1 MRIYQGR
8 HNHNE
13 GLTQM
18 LTNTEQRLTAIRE
31 WLAQNNIDALLV
43 PHEDEYLGEYVPAH
57 NERLHWLTGFT
68 GSAGAAVI
76 TQDKAAI
83 FVDGRYTVQV
93 TKEVPATLFEYRH
106 LIEEPALDWI
116 LESLPA
122 QSKVAID
129 PRMHNANWLNQAQAK
144 LSAKHELA
152 ILENN
157 PIDELWSD
165 RPSPVVSQMILMPTE
180 SVGQSSESK
189 RKQIAEIVVKAGAD
203 SAIITALDSVAWLL
217 NIRGLDVSRLP
228 VLLSHAI
235 LHSDASVEFFLDPSR
250 IPAEFDSH
258 VGQGV
263 SVHHPESLQQQVE
276 ALSGKKVLV
285 DPVTSNSWFKLVLQ
299 NSGAEVIS
307 QADPCL
313 MPKAAKNAVE
323 ISGMKACHIR
333 DGVAMVKFLTWLDA
347 EVAVGN
353 LHNEAVLSDTLE
365 QFRRE
370 DPTLKDLSFD
380 TISAAGSN
388 AAMCHYNHENQ
399 PKPGQLEMNTLY
411 LVDSGGQYLD
421 GTTDITRTIAIGQPS
436 KEMIKQFT
444 LALKGHIGVAR
455 ARFPKGTRG
464 YQIDT
469 LARQHL
475 WAEGYDYDHGTG
487 HGVGHFLSVHEG
499 PQSISKRQI
508 DVPLVEGMV
517 LSNEPGYYR
526 ADAFGIRIE
535 NLELVV
541 EIPTNGDFPVLTFE
555 SLTRCPIDQRNIN
568 VDMLTRPEL
577 AWLNEYHE
585 KVWNDISPLVEGD
598 VKEWLRSATQPLTH
612 S

>member
-1 MRIYQGR
+1 M
-8 HNHNE
+8 HND
-13 GLTQM
+13 TQSRV
-18 LTNTEQRLTAIRE
+18 NAIRE
-31 WLAQNNIDALLV
+31 WLAQHNIDALLV

-76 TQDKAAI
+76 TKDKAAI

-93 TKEVPATLFEYRH
+93 TKQVPADLFEYRH

-116 LESLPA
+116 KDHLANGAS
-122 QSKVAID
+122 VAID
-129 PRMHNANWLNQAQAK
+129 PRMHNSAWLDMAQAK
-144 LSAKHELA
+144 LAGALELK
-152 ILENN
+152 ILASN
-157 PIDELWSD
+157 PIDELWHD
-165 RPSPVVSQMILMPTE
+165 RPAPVVSDVRLMATE
-180 SVGQSSESK
+180 TVGQSSESK
-189 RKQIAEIVVKAGAD
+189 RQEIAELVKKTGAD
-203 SAIITALDSVAWLL
+203 SAVITALDSICWLL
-217 NIRGLDVSRLP
+217 NVRGLDVSRLP

-235 LHSDASVEFFLDPSR
+235 LHSDSSVEYFLEPAR
-250 IPAEFDSH
+250 LPAEFDAH
-258 VGQGV
+258 VGSGV
-263 SVHHPESLQQQVE
+263 TVHHPEALQARLE
-276 ALSGKKVLV
+276 TLTGKNVLV
-285 DPVTSNSWFKLVLQ
+285 DPATSNAWFKLVLQ
-299 NSGAEVIS
+299 NAGASVVS
-307 QADPCL
+307 KADPCL

-323 ISGMKACHIR
+323 IAGMKACHIR
-333 DGVAMVKFLTWLDA
+333 DGVAMSKFLSWLDA
-347 EVAVGN
+347 EVVAGN
-353 LHNEAVLSDTLE
+353 LHDEATLADKLE
-365 QFRRE
+365 AFRSE
-370 DPTLKDLSFD
+370 DPTLMDLSFD
-380 TISAAGSN
+380 TISAAGGN

-399 PKPGQLEMNTLY
+399 PEPGKLELNTLY

-436 KEMIKQFT
+436 QEMIKQFT

-499 PQSISKRQI
+499 PASISKKQI
-508 DVPLVEGMV
+508 DVPLTEGMV

-541 EIPTNGDFPVLTFE
+541 ETPTNGDFPVLSFE
-555 SLTRCPIDQRNIN
+555 SLTRCPIDKRNIN

-577 AWLNEYHE
+577 AWLNDYHQ
-585 KVWNDISPLVEGD
+585 KVWDEISPLVEGD
-598 VKEWLRSATQPLTH
+598 VKEWLRQATLPVAH

>member
-1 MRIYQGR
+1 M
-8 HNHNE
+8 HNE
-13 GLTQM
+13 TLSRV
-18 LTNTEQRLTAIRE
+18 NAIRE
-31 WLAQNNIDALLV
+31 WLVQHNIDALLV

-76 TQDKAAI
+76 TKEKAAM

-93 TKEVPATLFEYRH
+93 TKQVPGDLFEYRH
-106 LIEEPALDWI
+106 LIEEPALDWV
-116 LESLPA
+116 LDNLPTNA
-122 QSKVAID
+122 SVAID
-129 PRMHNANWLNQAQAK
+129 PRMHSSAWLDMAQAK
-144 LSAKHELA
+144 LTGKLELN
-152 ILENN
+152 ILTNN
-157 PIDELWSD
+157 PIDELWHD
-165 RPSPVVSQMILMPTE
+165 RPAPVVSNVRLMPTE
-180 SVGQSSESK
+180 AVGQSSESK
-189 RKQIAEIVVKAGAD
+189 RQEIAQLVKKAGAD
-203 SAIITALDSVAWLL
+203 SAVITALDSICWLL
-217 NIRGLDVSRLP
+217 NVRGLDVSRLP

-235 LHSDASVEFFLDPSR
+235 LHSDSSVEYFLDPAR
-250 IPAEFDSH
+250 LPADFDAH
-258 VGQGV
+258 VGTGV
-263 SVHHPESLQQQVE
+263 TVHHPEALQSRLE
-276 ALSGKKVLV
+276 AMTGKKVLV
-285 DPVTSNSWFKLVLQ
+285 DPAISNAWFKLVLQ
-299 NSGAEVIS
+299 NSGASVIAA
-307 QADPCL
+307 ADPCL
-313 MPKAAKNAVE
+313 MPKAAKNSVE
-323 ISGMKACHIR
+323 IAGMKACHIR
-333 DGVAMVKFLTWLDA
+333 DGVAMSKFLCWLDA
-347 EVAVGN
+347 EVAAGN
-353 LHNEAVLSDTLE
+353 LHDEATLADKLE
-365 QFRRE
+365 AFRSE
-370 DPTLKDLSFD
+370 DPTLMDLSFD
-380 TISAAGSN
+380 TISAAGGN

-399 PKPGQLEMNTLY
+399 PEPGKLELNTLY

-436 KEMIKQFT
+436 SEMKKQFT

-499 PQSISKRQI
+499 PASISKKQI
-508 DVPLVEGMV
+508 DVPLTEGMV

-541 EIPTNGDFPVLTFE
+541 ETPTNGDFPVLSFE
-555 SLTRCPIDQRNIN
+555 SLTRCPIDKRNIN

-577 AWLNEYHE
+577 AWLNDYHQ
-585 KVWNDISPLVEGD
+585 KVWDEISPLVEGD
-598 VKEWLRSATQPLTH
+598 VKEWLRQATLPVAH

>member
-1 MRIYQGR
+1 M
-8 HNHNE
+8 HND
-13 GLTQM
+13 TQSRV
-18 LTNTEQRLTAIRE
+18 NAIRE
-31 WLAQNNIDALLV
+31 WLAQHNIDALLV

-57 NERLHWLTGFT
+57 NERLRWLTGFT

-76 TQDKAAI
+76 TKDKAAI

-93 TKEVPATLFEYRH
+93 TKQVPADLFEYRH

-116 LESLPA
+116 KDHLANGAS
-122 QSKVAID
+122 VAID
-129 PRMHNANWLNQAQAK
+129 PRMHNSAWLDMAQAK
-144 LSAKHELA
+144 LAGTLELK
-152 ILENN
+152 ILDSN
-157 PIDELWSD
+157 PIDELWHD
-165 RPSPVVSQMILMPTE
+165 RPAPVVSDVRLMATE
-180 SVGQSSESK
+180 TVGQSSESK
-189 RKQIAEIVVKAGAD
+189 RQEIAELVKKAGAD
-203 SAIITALDSVAWLL
+203 SAVITALDSICWLL
-217 NIRGLDVSRLP
+217 NVRGLDVSRLP

-235 LHSDASVEFFLDPSR
+235 LHSDSSVEYFLDPAR
-250 IPAEFDSH
+250 LPAEFDAH
-258 VGQGV
+258 VGAGV
-263 SVHHPESLQQQVE
+263 TVHHPEALQARLE
-276 ALSGKKVLV
+276 NLTGKNVLV
-285 DPVTSNSWFKLVLQ
+285 DPATSNAWFKLVLQ
-299 NSGAEVIS
+299 NAGASVVS
-307 QADPCL
+307 KADPCL

-323 ISGMKACHIR
+323 IAGMKACHIR
-333 DGVAMVKFLTWLDA
+333 DGVAMSKFLSWLDA
-347 EVAVGN
+347 EVVAGN
-353 LHNEAVLSDTLE
+353 LHDEATLADKLE
-365 QFRRE
+365 AFRSE
-370 DPTLKDLSFD
+370 DPTLMDLSFD
-380 TISAAGSN
+380 TISAAGGN

-399 PKPGQLEMNTLY
+399 PEPGKLELNTLY

-436 KEMIKQFT
+436 QEMIKQFT

-499 PQSISKRQI
+499 PASISKKQI
-508 DVPLVEGMV
+508 DVPLTEGMV

-541 EIPTNGDFPVLTFE
+541 ETPTNGDFPVLSFE
-555 SLTRCPIDQRNIN
+555 SLTRCPIDKRNIN

-577 AWLNEYHE
+577 AWLNDYHQ
-585 KVWNDISPLVEGD
+585 KVWDEISPLVEGD
-598 VKEWLRSATQPLTH
+598 VKEWLRQATLPVAH

>member
-1 MRIYQGR
+1 M
-8 HNHNE
+8 HND
-13 GLTQM
+13 TQSRV
-18 LTNTEQRLTAIRE
+18 NAIRE
-31 WLAQNNIDALLV
+31 WLAQHNIDALLV

-76 TQDKAAI
+76 TKDKAAI

-93 TKEVPATLFEYRH
+93 TKQVPADLFEYRH

-116 LESLPA
+116 KDHLANGAS
-122 QSKVAID
+122 VAID
-129 PRMHNANWLNQAQAK
+129 PRMHNSAWLDMAQAK
-144 LSAKHELA
+144 LAGALELK
-152 ILENN
+152 ILASN
-157 PIDELWSD
+157 PIDELWHD
-165 RPSPVVSQMILMPTE
+165 RPAPVVSDVRLMATE
-180 SVGQSSESK
+180 AVGQSSESK
-189 RKQIAEIVVKAGAD
+189 RQEIAELVKKTGAD
-203 SAIITALDSVAWLL
+203 SAVITALDSICWLL
-217 NIRGLDVSRLP
+217 NVRGLDVSRLP

-235 LHSDASVEFFLDPSR
+235 LHSDSSVEYFLEPAR
-250 IPAEFDSH
+250 LPAEFDAH
-258 VGQGV
+258 VGSGV
-263 SVHHPESLQQQVE
+263 TVHHPEALQARLE
-276 ALSGKKVLV
+276 TLTGKNVLV
-285 DPVTSNSWFKLVLQ
+285 DPATSNAWFKLVLQ
-299 NSGAEVIS
+299 NAGASVVS
-307 QADPCL
+307 KADPCL

-323 ISGMKACHIR
+323 IAGMKACHIR
-333 DGVAMVKFLTWLDA
+333 DGVAMSKFLSWLDA
-347 EVAVGN
+347 EVVAGN
-353 LHNEAVLSDTLE
+353 LHDEATLADKLE
-365 QFRRE
+365 AFRSE
-370 DPTLKDLSFD
+370 DPTLMDLSFD
-380 TISAAGSN
+380 TISAAGGN

-399 PKPGQLEMNTLY
+399 PEPGKLELNTLY

-436 KEMIKQFT
+436 QEMIKQFT

-499 PQSISKRQI
+499 PASISKKQI
-508 DVPLVEGMV
+508 DVPLTEGMV

-541 EIPTNGDFPVLTFE
+541 ETPTNGDFPVLSFE
-555 SLTRCPIDQRNIN
+555 SLTRCPIDKRNIN

-577 AWLNEYHE
+577 AWLNDYHQ
-585 KVWNDISPLVEGD
+585 KVWDEISPLVEGD
-598 VKEWLRSATQPLTH
+598 VKEWLRQATLPVAH

>member
-1 MRIYQGR
+1 M
-8 HNHNE
+8 HND
-13 GLTQM
+13 TQSRV
-18 LTNTEQRLTAIRE
+18 NAIRE
-31 WLAQNNIDALLV
+31 WLAQHNIDALLV

-76 TQDKAAI
+76 TKDKAAI

-93 TKEVPATLFEYRH
+93 TKQVPADLFEYRH

-116 LESLPA
+116 KDHLANGAS
-122 QSKVAID
+122 VAID
-129 PRMHNANWLNQAQAK
+129 PRMHNSAWLDMAQAK
-144 LSAKHELA
+144 LAGTLELK
-152 ILENN
+152 ILDSN
-157 PIDELWSD
+157 PIDELWHD
-165 RPSPVVSQMILMPTE
+165 RPAPVVSDVRLMATE
-180 SVGQSSESK
+180 TVGQSSESK
-189 RKQIAEIVVKAGAD
+189 RQEISELVKKAGAD
-203 SAIITALDSVAWLL
+203 SAVITALDSICWLL
-217 NIRGLDVSRLP
+217 NVRGLDVSRLP

-235 LHSDASVEFFLDPSR
+235 LHSDSSVEYFLDPAR
-250 IPAEFDSH
+250 LPAEFDAH
-258 VGQGV
+258 VGAGV
-263 SVHHPESLQQQVE
+263 TVHHPEALQARLE
-276 ALSGKKVLV
+276 NLTGKNVLV
-285 DPVTSNSWFKLVLQ
+285 DPATSNAWFKLVLQ
-299 NSGAEVIS
+299 NAGASVVS
-307 QADPCL
+307 KADPCL

-323 ISGMKACHIR
+323 IAGMKACHIR
-333 DGVAMVKFLTWLDA
+333 DGVAMSKFLSWLDT
-347 EVAVGN
+347 EVAAGN
-353 LHNEAVLSDTLE
+353 LHDEATLADKLE
-365 QFRRE
+365 AFRSE
-370 DPTLKDLSFD
+370 DPTLMDLSFD
-380 TISAAGSN
+380 TISAAGGN

-399 PKPGQLEMNTLY
+399 PEPGKLELNTLY

-436 KEMIKQFT
+436 QEMIKQFT
-444 LALKGHIGVAR
+444 LALKGHISVAR

-499 PQSISKRQI
+499 PASISKKQI
-508 DVPLVEGMV
+508 DVPLTEGMV

-541 EIPTNGDFPVLTFE
+541 ETPTNGDFPVLSFE
-555 SLTRCPIDQRNIN
+555 SLTRCPIDKRNIN
-568 VDMLTRPEL
+568 VDMLTHPEL
-577 AWLNEYHE
+577 AWLNDYHQ
-585 KVWNDISPLVEGD
+585 KVWDEISPLVEGD
-598 VKEWLRSATQPLTH
+598 VKEWLRQATLPVAH

>member
-1 MRIYQGR
+1 
-8 HNHNE
+8 
-13 GLTQM
+13 M
-18 LTNTEQRLTAIRE
+18 LTTTEQRLAAIRE
-31 WLAQNNIDALLV
+31 WLAQNNLDALLV

-68 GSAGAAVI
+68 GSAGVAVI
-76 TQDKAAI
+76 TQHNAAI

-93 TKEVPATLFEYRH
+93 TKQVPSTLFEYRH

-116 LESLPA
+116 LEHLETGCS
-122 QSKVAID
+122 VAID
-129 PRMHNANWLNQAQAK
+129 PRMHNSAWLDSAQAK
-144 LSAKHELA
+144 LAGKLELN
-152 ILENN
+152 ILQSN
-157 PIDELWSD
+157 PIDQLWHD
-165 RPSPVVSQMILMPTE
+165 RPAPVISDVRLMTTE
-180 SVGQSSESK
+180 AVGQSSESK
-189 RKQIAEIVVKAGAD
+189 RQEIAHLVAKAGGHA
-203 SAIITALDSVAWLL
+203 AVITALDSICWLL
-217 NIRGLDVSRLP
+217 NVRGLDVSRLP

-235 LHSDASVEFFLDPSR
+235 LHDDASVEFFLDPARLPSNFS
-250 IPAEFDSH
+250 EH
-258 VGQGV
+258 VGNGV
-263 SVHHPESLQQQVE
+263 TVHHPDSLKAQIE
-276 ALSGKKVLV
+276 ALAGKKVLL
-285 DPVTSNSWFKLVLQ
+285 DPATSNAWFKLVLQ
-299 NSGAEVIS
+299 NSGASVINA
-307 QADPCL
+307 ADPCL
-313 MPKAAKNAVE
+313 MPKASKNEVE
-323 ISGMKACHIR
+323 ISGMKACHVR
-333 DGVAMVKFLTWLDA
+333 DGVAMCKFLSWLDS
-347 EVAVGN
+347 EVAAGN
-353 LHNEAVLSDTLE
+353 LHNEAVLSDKLE
-365 QFRRE
+365 QFRKQ
-370 DPTLKDLSFD
+370 DPTLMDLSFD

-399 PKPGQLEMNTLY
+399 PEPGVLQLDSLY

-421 GTTDITRTIAIGQPS
+421 GTTDITRTIAIGKPS
-436 KEMIKQFT
+436 DEMIKQFT

-499 PQSISKRQI
+499 PASISKKQI
-508 DVPLVEGMV
+508 DVPLTQGMV

-541 EIPTNGDFPVLTFE
+541 ETPTKGDFPVLSFE
-555 SLTRCPIDQRNIN
+555 SLTRCPIDIRNIN

-577 AWLNEYHE
+577 AWLNDYHQ
-585 KVWNDISPLVEGD
+585 KVWNDINPLVEGD
-598 VKEWLRSATQPLTH
+598 VKEWLKNATQPLTH

>member
-1 MRIYQGR
+1 M
-8 HNHNE
+8 HNDTLSHVN
-13 GLTQM
+13 
-18 LTNTEQRLTAIRE
+18 AIRE
-31 WLAQNNIDALLV
+31 WLAQHNIDALLI

-76 TQDKAAI
+76 TQHKAAI

-93 TKEVPATLFEYRH
+93 TKQVPSELFEYRH

-116 LESLPA
+116 QDNLTANAS
-122 QSKVAID
+122 VAID
-129 PRMHNANWLNQAQAK
+129 PRMHSSAWLDMAQAK
-144 LSAKHELA
+144 LAGKLELN
-152 ILENN
+152 ILSSN
-157 PIDELWSD
+157 PIDELWHD
-165 RPSPVVSQMILMPTE
+165 RPAPVVSDVRLMPTE
-180 SVGQSSESK
+180 AVGQSSESK
-189 RKQIAEIVVKAGAD
+189 RKEIAQLVAKAGAD
-203 SAIITALDSVAWLL
+203 SAVITALDSICWLL
-217 NIRGLDVSRLP
+217 NVRGLDVSRLP

-235 LHSDASVEFFLDPSR
+235 LHADSSVEYFLDPAR
-250 IPAEFDSH
+250 LPAEFAAH
-258 VGQGV
+258 VGTGV
-263 SVHHPESLQQQVE
+263 TVHHPEALQSRLE
-276 ALSGKKVLV
+276 AMSGKKVLL
-285 DPVTSNSWFKLVLQ
+285 DPAISNAWFKLVLQ
-299 NSGAEVIS
+299 NAGASVIAA
-307 QADPCL
+307 ADPCL
-313 MPKAAKNAVE
+313 MPKAAKNEVE
-323 ISGMKACHIR
+323 IAGMKACHIR
-333 DGVAMVKFLTWLDA
+333 DGVAMSKFLCWLDA
-347 EVAVGN
+347 EVAAGN
-353 LHNEAVLSDTLE
+353 LHDEATLADRLE
-365 QFRRE
+365 AFRNE
-370 DPTLKDLSFD
+370 DPTLMDLSFD
-380 TISAAGSN
+380 TISAAGGN

-399 PKPGQLEMNTLY
+399 PEPGKLELNTLY

-436 KEMIKQFT
+436 AEMIKQFT

-499 PQSISKRQI
+499 PASISKKQI
-508 DVPLVEGMV
+508 DVPLTEGMV

-541 EIPTNGDFPVLTFE
+541 ETPTNGDFPVLSFE
-555 SLTRCPIDQRNIN
+555 SLTRCPIDKRNIN

-577 AWLNEYHE
+577 AWLNDYHQ
-585 KVWNDISPLVEGD
+585 KVWEQISPLVDGE
-598 VKEWLRSATQPLTH
+598 VKEWLREATLPLAH

>member
-1 MRIYQGR
+1 M
-8 HNHNE
+8 HND
-13 GLTQM
+13 TQSRV
-18 LTNTEQRLTAIRE
+18 NAIRE
-31 WLAQNNIDALLV
+31 WLAQHNIDALLV

-68 GSAGAAVI
+68 GSAGAAVV
-76 TQDKAAI
+76 TKDKAAI

-93 TKEVPATLFEYRH
+93 TKQVPADLFEYRH

-116 LESLPA
+116 KDHLANGAS
-122 QSKVAID
+122 VAID
-129 PRMHNANWLNQAQAK
+129 PRMHNSAWLDMAQAK
-144 LSAKHELA
+144 LAGVLELK
-152 ILENN
+152 ILDSN
-157 PIDELWSD
+157 PIDELWHD
-165 RPSPVVSQMILMPTE
+165 RPAPVVSDVRLMATE
-180 SVGQSSESK
+180 AVGQSSESK
-189 RKQIAEIVVKAGAD
+189 RQEIAELVKKAGAD
-203 SAIITALDSVAWLL
+203 GAVITALDSICWLL
-217 NIRGLDVSRLP
+217 NVRGLDVSRLP

-235 LHSDASVEFFLDPSR
+235 LHSDSSIEYFLDPAR
-250 IPAEFDSH
+250 LPAEFDAH
-258 VGQGV
+258 VGAGV
-263 SVHHPESLQQQVE
+263 TVHHPEALQARLE
-276 ALSGKKVLV
+276 TLTGKNVLV
-285 DPVTSNSWFKLVLQ
+285 DPATSNAWFKLVLQ
-299 NSGAEVIS
+299 NAGASVVS
-307 QADPCL
+307 KADPCL

-323 ISGMKACHIR
+323 IAGMKACHIR
-333 DGVAMVKFLTWLDA
+333 DGVAMSKFLSWLDA
-347 EVAVGN
+347 EVVAGN
-353 LHNEAVLSDTLE
+353 LHDEATLADKLE
-365 QFRRE
+365 AFRSE
-370 DPTLKDLSFD
+370 DPTLMDLSFD
-380 TISAAGSN
+380 TISAAGGN

-399 PKPGQLEMNTLY
+399 PEPGKLELNTLY

-436 KEMIKQFT
+436 QEMIKQFT

-499 PQSISKRQI
+499 PASISKKQI
-508 DVPLVEGMV
+508 DVPLTEGMV

-541 EIPTNGDFPVLTFE
+541 ETPTNGDFPVLSFE
-555 SLTRCPIDQRNIN
+555 SLTRCPIDKRNIN

-577 AWLNEYHE
+577 AWLNDYHQ
-585 KVWNDISPLVEGD
+585 KVWDEISPLVEGD
-598 VKEWLRSATQPLTH
+598 VKEWLRQATLPVAH

>member
-1 MRIYQGR
+1 M
-8 HNHNE
+8 HNE
-13 GLTQM
+13 TLSRV
-18 LTNTEQRLTAIRE
+18 NAIRE
-31 WLAQNNIDALLV
+31 WLVQHNIDALLV

-76 TQDKAAI
+76 TKDKAAI

-93 TKEVPATLFEYRH
+93 TKQVPGDLFEYRH
-106 LIEEPALDWI
+106 LIEEPALDWV
-116 LESLPA
+116 LDNLPTNA
-122 QSKVAID
+122 SVAID
-129 PRMHNANWLNQAQAK
+129 PRMHSSAWLDMAQAK
-144 LSAKHELA
+144 LAGKLELN
-152 ILENN
+152 ILTNN
-157 PIDELWSD
+157 PIDELWHD
-165 RPSPVVSQMILMPTE
+165 RPAPVVSDVRLMPTE
-180 SVGQSSESK
+180 AVGQSSESK
-189 RKQIAEIVVKAGAD
+189 RQEIAQLVKKAGAD
-203 SAIITALDSVAWLL
+203 SAVITALDSICWLL
-217 NIRGLDVSRLP
+217 NVRGLDVSRLP

-235 LHSDASVEFFLDPSR
+235 LHSDSSVEYFLE
-250 IPAEFDSH
+250 PARLPADFDAH
-258 VGQGV
+258 VGTGV
-263 SVHHPESLQQQVE
+263 TVHHPEALQSRLE
-276 ALSGKKVLV
+276 AMTGKKVLV
-285 DPVTSNSWFKLVLQ
+285 DPAISNAWFKLVLQ
-299 NSGAEVIS
+299 NSGASVIAA
-307 QADPCL
+307 ADPCL

-323 ISGMKACHIR
+323 IAGMKACHIR
-333 DGVAMVKFLTWLDA
+333 DGVAMSKFLCWLDA
-347 EVAVGN
+347 EVAAGN
-353 LHNEAVLSDTLE
+353 LHDEATLADKLE
-365 QFRRE
+365 AFRSE
-370 DPTLKDLSFD
+370 DPTLMDLSFD
-380 TISAAGSN
+380 TISAAGGN

-399 PKPGQLEMNTLY
+399 PEPGKLELNTLY

-436 KEMIKQFT
+436 SEMKKQFT

-499 PQSISKRQI
+499 PASISKKQI
-508 DVPLVEGMV
+508 DVPLTEGMV

-541 EIPTNGDFPVLTFE
+541 ETPTNGDFPVLSFE
-555 SLTRCPIDQRNIN
+555 SLTRCPIDKRNIN

-577 AWLNEYHE
+577 AWLNDYHQ
-585 KVWNDISPLVEGD
+585 KVWDEISPLVEGD
-598 VKEWLRSATQPLTH
+598 VKEWLRQATLPVAH

>member
-1 MRIYQGR
+1 M
-8 HNHNE
+8 HNDTLSRVN
-13 GLTQM
+13 
-18 LTNTEQRLTAIRE
+18 AIRE
-31 WLAQNNIDALLV
+31 WLAQHNIDALLI

-76 TQDKAAI
+76 TQHKAAI

-93 TKEVPATLFEYRH
+93 TKQVPNELFEYRH

-116 LESLPA
+116 QDNLTANAS
-122 QSKVAID
+122 VAID
-129 PRMHNANWLNQAQAK
+129 PRMHSSAWLDMAQAK
-144 LSAKHELA
+144 LAGKLELN
-152 ILENN
+152 ILSSN
-157 PIDELWSD
+157 PIDELWHD
-165 RPSPVVSQMILMPTE
+165 RPAPVVSDVRLMPTE
-180 SVGQSSESK
+180 AVGQSSESK
-189 RKQIAEIVVKAGAD
+189 RKEIAQLVAKAGAD
-203 SAIITALDSVAWLL
+203 SAVITALDSICWLL
-217 NIRGLDVSRLP
+217 NVRGLDVSRLP

-235 LHSDASVEFFLDPSR
+235 LHADSSVEYFLDPAR
-250 IPAEFDSH
+250 LPAEFAAH
-258 VGQGV
+258 VGTGV
-263 SVHHPESLQQQVE
+263 TVHHPEALQSRLE
-276 ALSGKKVLV
+276 AMSGKKVLL
-285 DPVTSNSWFKLVLQ
+285 DPAISNAWFKLVLQ
-299 NSGAEVIS
+299 NAGASVIAA
-307 QADPCL
+307 ADPCL
-313 MPKAAKNAVE
+313 MPKAAKNEVE
-323 ISGMKACHIR
+323 IVGMKACHIR
-333 DGVAMVKFLTWLDA
+333 DGVAMSKFLCWLDA
-347 EVAVGN
+347 EVAAGN
-353 LHNEAVLSDTLE
+353 LHDEATLADRLE
-365 QFRRE
+365 AFRKE
-370 DPTLKDLSFD
+370 DPTLMDLSFD
-380 TISAAGSN
+380 TISAAGGN

-399 PKPGQLEMNTLY
+399 PEPGKLELNTLY

-436 KEMIKQFT
+436 AEMIKQFT

-499 PQSISKRQI
+499 PASISKKQI
-508 DVPLVEGMV
+508 DVPLTEGMV

-541 EIPTNGDFPVLTFE
+541 ETPTNGDFPVLSFE
-555 SLTRCPIDQRNIN
+555 SLTRCPIDKRNIN

-577 AWLNEYHE
+577 AWLNDYHQ
-585 KVWNDISPLVEGD
+585 KVWEQISPLVEGE
-598 VKEWLRSATQPLTH
+598 VKEWLREATLPLAH

>member
-1 MRIYQGR
+1 M
-8 HNHNE
+8 HNDTLSRVN
-13 GLTQM
+13 
-18 LTNTEQRLTAIRE
+18 AIRE
-31 WLAQNNIDALLV
+31 WLAQHNIDALLI

-76 TQDKAAI
+76 TKDKAAI

-93 TKEVPATLFEYRH
+93 TKQVPNELFEYRH

-116 LESLPA
+116 QDNLTANAS
-122 QSKVAID
+122 VAID
-129 PRMHNANWLNQAQAK
+129 PRMHSSAWLDMAQAK
-144 LSAKHELA
+144 LAGKLELN
-152 ILENN
+152 ILSSN
-157 PIDELWSD
+157 PIDELWHD
-165 RPSPVVSQMILMPTE
+165 RPAPVVSDVRLMPTKA
-180 SVGQSSESK
+180 VGQSSESK
-189 RKQIAEIVVKAGAD
+189 RKEIAQLVAKAGAD
-203 SAIITALDSVAWLL
+203 SAVITALDSICWLL
-217 NIRGLDVSRLP
+217 NVRGLDVSRLP

-235 LHSDASVEFFLDPSR
+235 LHADSSVEYFLDPAR
-250 IPAEFDSH
+250 LPAEFAAH
-258 VGQGV
+258 VGTGV
-263 SVHHPESLQQQVE
+263 TVHHPEALQSRLE
-276 ALSGKKVLV
+276 AMSGKKVLL
-285 DPVTSNSWFKLVLQ
+285 DPAISNAWFKLVLQ
-299 NSGAEVIS
+299 NAGASVIAA
-307 QADPCL
+307 ADPCL
-313 MPKAAKNAVE
+313 MPKAAKNEVE
-323 ISGMKACHIR
+323 IAGMKTCHIR
-333 DGVAMVKFLTWLDA
+333 DGVAMSKFLCWLDA
-347 EVAVGN
+347 EVAAGN
-353 LHNEAVLSDTLE
+353 LHDEATLADRLE
-365 QFRRE
+365 AFRRE
-370 DPTLKDLSFD
+370 DPTLMDLSFD
-380 TISAAGSN
+380 TISAAGGN

-399 PKPGQLEMNTLY
+399 PEPGKLELNTLY

-436 KEMIKQFT
+436 AEMIKQFT

-499 PQSISKRQI
+499 PASISKKQI
-508 DVPLVEGMV
+508 DVPLTEGMV

-541 EIPTNGDFPVLTFE
+541 ETPTNGDFPVLSFE
-555 SLTRCPIDQRNIN
+555 SLTRCPIDKRNIN

-577 AWLNEYHE
+577 AWLNDYHQ
-585 KVWNDISPLVEGD
+585 KVWEQISPLVEGE
-598 VKEWLRSATQPLTH
+598 VKEWLREATLPF
-612 S
+612 

>member
-1 MRIYQGR
+1 M
-8 HNHNE
+8 HNDTLSRVN
-13 GLTQM
+13 
-18 LTNTEQRLTAIRE
+18 AIRE
-31 WLAQNNIDALLV
+31 WLAQHNIDALLI

-76 TQDKAAI
+76 TQHKAAI

-93 TKEVPATLFEYRH
+93 TKQVPNELFEYRH

-116 LESLPA
+116 QDNLTANAS
-122 QSKVAID
+122 VAID
-129 PRMHNANWLNQAQAK
+129 PRMHSSAWLDMAQAK
-144 LSAKHELA
+144 LAGKLELN
-152 ILENN
+152 ILSSN
-157 PIDELWSD
+157 PIDALWHD
-165 RPSPVVSQMILMPTE
+165 RPAPVVSDVRLMPTE
-180 SVGQSSESK
+180 AVGQSSESK
-189 RKQIAEIVVKAGAD
+189 RKEIAQLVTKAGAD
-203 SAIITALDSVAWLL
+203 SAIITALDSICWLL
-217 NIRGLDVSRLP
+217 NVRGLDVSRLP

-235 LHSDASVEFFLDPSR
+235 LHADSSVEYFLDPAR
-250 IPAEFDSH
+250 LPAEFAAH
-258 VGQGV
+258 VGTGV
-263 SVHHPESLQQQVE
+263 TVHHPEALQSRLE
-276 ALSGKKVLV
+276 AMSGKKVLL
-285 DPVTSNSWFKLVLQ
+285 DPAISNAWFKLVLQ
-299 NSGAEVIS
+299 NAGASVIAA
-307 QADPCL
+307 ADPCL
-313 MPKAAKNAVE
+313 MPKAAKNEVE
-323 ISGMKACHIR
+323 IAGMKACHIR
-333 DGVAMVKFLTWLDA
+333 DGVAMSKFLCWLDA
-347 EVAVGN
+347 EVAAGN
-353 LHNEAVLSDTLE
+353 LHDEATLADRLE
-365 QFRRE
+365 AFRKE
-370 DPTLKDLSFD
+370 DPTLMDLSFD
-380 TISAAGSN
+380 TISAAGGN

-399 PKPGQLEMNTLY
+399 PEPGKLELNTLY

-436 KEMIKQFT
+436 AEMIKQFT

-499 PQSISKRQI
+499 PASISKKQI
-508 DVPLVEGMV
+508 DVPLTEGMV

-541 EIPTNGDFPVLTFE
+541 ETPTNGDFPVLSFE
-555 SLTRCPIDQRNIN
+555 SLTRCPIDKRNIN

-577 AWLNEYHE
+577 AWLNDYHQ
-585 KVWNDISPLVEGD
+585 KVWEQISPLVDGE
-598 VKEWLRSATQPLTH
+598 VKEWLREATLPLAH

>member
-1 MRIYQGR
+1 M
-8 HNHNE
+8 HNDTLSRVN
-13 GLTQM
+13 
-18 LTNTEQRLTAIRE
+18 AIRE
-31 WLAQNNIDALLV
+31 WLAQHNIDALLI

-93 TKEVPATLFEYRH
+93 TKQVPNELFEYRH

-116 LESLPA
+116 QDNLTANAS
-122 QSKVAID
+122 VAID
-129 PRMHNANWLNQAQAK
+129 PRMHSSAWLDMAQAK
-144 LSAKHELA
+144 LAGKLELN
-152 ILENN
+152 ILSSN
-157 PIDELWSD
+157 PIDAFWHD
-165 RPSPVVSQMILMPTE
+165 RPAPVVSDVRLMPTE
-180 SVGQSSESK
+180 AVGQSSESK
-189 RKQIAEIVVKAGAD
+189 RKEIAQLVAKAGAD
-203 SAIITALDSVAWLL
+203 SAVITALDSICWLL
-217 NIRGLDVSRLP
+217 NVRGLDVSRLP

-235 LHSDASVEFFLDPSR
+235 LHADSSVEYFLDPAR
-250 IPAEFDSH
+250 LPAEFAAH
-258 VGQGV
+258 VGTGV
-263 SVHHPESLQQQVE
+263 TVHHPEALQSRLE
-276 ALSGKKVLV
+276 AMSGKKVLL
-285 DPVTSNSWFKLVLQ
+285 DPAISNAWFKLVLQ
-299 NSGAEVIS
+299 NAGASVIAA
-307 QADPCL
+307 ADPCL
-313 MPKAAKNAVE
+313 MPKAAKNEVE
-323 ISGMKACHIR
+323 IAGMKACHIR
-333 DGVAMVKFLTWLDA
+333 DGVAMSKFLCWLDT
-347 EVAVGN
+347 EVAAGN
-353 LHNEAVLSDTLE
+353 LHDEATLADRLE
-365 QFRRE
+365 AFRKE
-370 DPTLKDLSFD
+370 DPTLMDLSFD
-380 TISAAGSN
+380 TISAAGGN

-399 PKPGQLEMNTLY
+399 PEPGKLALNTLY

-436 KEMIKQFT
+436 AEMIKQFT

-499 PQSISKRQI
+499 PASISKKQI
-508 DVPLVEGMV
+508 DVPLTEGMV

-541 EIPTNGDFPVLTFE
+541 ETPTNGDFPVLSFE
-555 SLTRCPIDQRNIN
+555 SLTRCPIDKRNIN

-577 AWLNEYHE
+577 AWLNDYHQ
-585 KVWNDISPLVEGD
+585 KVWEQISPLVEGE
-598 VKEWLRSATQPLTH
+598 VKEWLREATLPLAY

>member
-1 MRIYQGR
+1 M
-8 HNHNE
+8 HNDTLNRV
-13 GLTQM
+13 
-18 LTNTEQRLTAIRE
+18 NAIRE
-31 WLAQNNIDALLV
+31 WLAQHNIDALLI

-93 TKEVPATLFEYRH
+93 TKQVPNELFEYRH

-116 LESLPA
+116 QDNLTANAS
-122 QSKVAID
+122 VAID
-129 PRMHNANWLNQAQAK
+129 PRMHSSAWLDMAQAK
-144 LSAKHELA
+144 LAGKLELN
-152 ILENN
+152 ILSSN
-157 PIDELWSD
+157 PIDELWHD
-165 RPSPVVSQMILMPTE
+165 RPAPVVSDVRLMPTE
-180 SVGQSSESK
+180 AVGQSSESK
-189 RKQIAEIVVKAGAD
+189 RKEIAQLVAKAGAD
-203 SAIITALDSVAWLL
+203 SAVITALDSICWLL
-217 NIRGLDVSRLP
+217 NVRGLDVSRLP

-235 LHSDASVEFFLDPSR
+235 LHADSSVEYFLDPAR
-250 IPAEFDSH
+250 LPAEFAAH
-258 VGQGV
+258 VGTGV
-263 SVHHPESLQQQVE
+263 TVHHPEALQSRLE
-276 ALSGKKVLV
+276 AMSGKKVLL
-285 DPVTSNSWFKLVLQ
+285 DPAISNAWFKLVLQ
-299 NSGAEVIS
+299 NAGASVIAA
-307 QADPCL
+307 ADPCL
-313 MPKAAKNAVE
+313 MPKAAKNEVE
-323 ISGMKACHIR
+323 IAGMKACHIR
-333 DGVAMVKFLTWLDA
+333 DGVAMSKFLCWLDA
-347 EVAVGN
+347 EVAAGN
-353 LHNEAVLSDTLE
+353 LHDEATLADRLE
-365 QFRRE
+365 AFRKE
-370 DPTLKDLSFD
+370 DPTLMDLSFD
-380 TISAAGSN
+380 TISAAGGN

-399 PKPGQLEMNTLY
+399 PEPGKLELNTLY

-436 KEMIKQFT
+436 AEMVKQFT

-499 PQSISKRQI
+499 PASISKKQI
-508 DVPLVEGMV
+508 DVPLTEGMV

-526 ADAFGIRIE
+526 ADTFGIRIE

-541 EIPTNGDFPVLTFE
+541 ETPTNGDFPVLSFE
-555 SLTRCPIDQRNIN
+555 SLTRCPIDKRNIN

-577 AWLNEYHE
+577 AWLNDYHQ
-585 KVWNDISPLVEGD
+585 KVWEQISPLVEGE
-598 VKEWLRSATQPLTH
+598 VKEWLREATLPLAH

>member
-1 MRIYQGR
+1 M
-8 HNHNE
+8 HNDTLSRVN
-13 GLTQM
+13 
-18 LTNTEQRLTAIRE
+18 AIRE
-31 WLAQNNIDALLV
+31 WLAQHNIDALLI

-93 TKEVPATLFEYRH
+93 TKQVPNELFEYRH

-116 LESLPA
+116 QDNLTANAS
-122 QSKVAID
+122 VAID
-129 PRMHNANWLNQAQAK
+129 PRMHSSAWLDMAQAK
-144 LSAKHELA
+144 LAGKLELN
-152 ILENN
+152 ILSSN
-157 PIDELWSD
+157 PIDALWHD
-165 RPSPVVSQMILMPTE
+165 RPAPVVSDVRLMPTE
-180 SVGQSSESK
+180 AVGQSSESK
-189 RKQIAEIVVKAGAD
+189 RKEISQLVAKAGAD
-203 SAIITALDSVAWLL
+203 SAVITALDSICWLL
-217 NIRGLDVSRLP
+217 NVRGLDVSRLP
-228 VLLSHAI
+228 VLLSHVI
-235 LHSDASVEFFLDPSR
+235 LHADSSVEYFLDPAR
-250 IPAEFDSH
+250 LPAEFAAH
-258 VGQGV
+258 VGTGV
-263 SVHHPESLQQQVE
+263 TVHHPEALQSRLE
-276 ALSGKKVLV
+276 AMSGKKVLL
-285 DPVTSNSWFKLVLQ
+285 DPAISNAWFKLVLQ
-299 NSGAEVIS
+299 NAGASVIAA
-307 QADPCL
+307 ADPCL
-313 MPKAAKNAVE
+313 MPKAAKNEVE
-323 ISGMKACHIR
+323 IAGMKACHIR
-333 DGVAMVKFLTWLDA
+333 DGVAMSKFLCWLDA
-347 EVAVGN
+347 EVAAGN
-353 LHNEAVLSDTLE
+353 LHDEATLADRLE
-365 QFRRE
+365 AFRKE
-370 DPTLKDLSFD
+370 DPTLMDLSFD
-380 TISAAGSN
+380 TISAAGGN

-399 PKPGQLEMNTLY
+399 PEPGKLELNTLY

-436 KEMIKQFT
+436 AEMIKQFT

-499 PQSISKRQI
+499 PASISKKQI
-508 DVPLVEGMV
+508 DVPLTEGMV

-541 EIPTNGDFPVLTFE
+541 ETPTNGDFPVLSFE
-555 SLTRCPIDQRNIN
+555 SLTRCPIDKRNIN

-577 AWLNEYHE
+577 AWLNDYHQ
-585 KVWNDISPLVEGD
+585 KVWEQISPLVDGE
-598 VKEWLRSATQPLTH
+598 VKEWLREATLSLAH

>member
-1 MRIYQGR
+1 M
-8 HNHNE
+8 HND
-13 GLTQM
+13 TQSRV
-18 LTNTEQRLTAIRE
+18 NAIRE
-31 WLAQNNIDALLV
+31 WLAQHNIDALLV

-76 TQDKAAI
+76 TKDKAAI

-93 TKEVPATLFEYRH
+93 TKQVPADLFEYRH

-116 LESLPA
+116 KDHLANGAS
-122 QSKVAID
+122 VAID
-129 PRMHNANWLNQAQAK
+129 PRMHNSAWLDMAQAK
-144 LSAKHELA
+144 LAGALELK
-152 ILENN
+152 ILASN
-157 PIDELWSD
+157 PIDELWHD
-165 RPSPVVSQMILMPTE
+165 RPAPVVSDVRLMATE
-180 SVGQSSESK
+180 AVGQSSESK
-189 RKQIAEIVVKAGAD
+189 RQEIAELVKKTGAD
-203 SAIITALDSVAWLL
+203 SAVITALDSICWLL
-217 NIRGLDVSRLP
+217 NVRGLDVSRLP

-235 LHSDASVEFFLDPSR
+235 LHSDSSVEYFLDPAR
-250 IPAEFDSH
+250 LPAEFDAH
-258 VGQGV
+258 VGSGV
-263 SVHHPESLQQQVE
+263 TVHHPEALQARLE
-276 ALSGKKVLV
+276 TLTGKNVLV
-285 DPVTSNSWFKLVLQ
+285 DPATSNAWFKLVLQ
-299 NSGAEVIS
+299 NAGASVVS
-307 QADPCL
+307 KADPCL

-323 ISGMKACHIR
+323 IAGMKACHIR
-333 DGVAMVKFLTWLDA
+333 DGVAMSKFLSWLDA
-347 EVAVGN
+347 EVVAGN
-353 LHNEAVLSDTLE
+353 LHDEATLADKLE
-365 QFRRE
+365 AFRSE
-370 DPTLKDLSFD
+370 DPTLMDLSFD
-380 TISAAGSN
+380 TISAAGGN

-399 PKPGQLEMNTLY
+399 PEPGKLELNTLY

-436 KEMIKQFT
+436 PEMIKQFT

-499 PQSISKRQI
+499 PASISKKQI
-508 DVPLVEGMV
+508 DVPLTEGMV

-541 EIPTNGDFPVLTFE
+541 ETPTNGDFPVLSFE
-555 SLTRCPIDQRNIN
+555 SLTRCPIDKRNIN

-577 AWLNEYHE
+577 AWLNDYHQ
-585 KVWNDISPLVEGD
+585 KVWDEISPLVEGD
-598 VKEWLRSATQPLTH
+598 VKEWLRQATLPVAH

>member
-1 MRIYQGR
+1 M
-8 HNHNE
+8 HNDTLSRVN
-13 GLTQM
+13 
-18 LTNTEQRLTAIRE
+18 AIRE
-31 WLAQNNIDALLV
+31 WLAQHNIDALLI

-93 TKEVPATLFEYRH
+93 TKQVPNELFEYRH

-116 LESLPA
+116 QDNLTANAS
-122 QSKVAID
+122 VAID
-129 PRMHNANWLNQAQAK
+129 PRMHSSAWLDMAQAK
-144 LSAKHELA
+144 LAGKLELN
-152 ILENN
+152 ILSSN
-157 PIDELWSD
+157 PIDALWHD
-165 RPSPVVSQMILMPTE
+165 RPAPVVSDVRLMPTE
-180 SVGQSSESK
+180 AVGQSSESK
-189 RKQIAEIVVKAGAD
+189 RKEIAQLVTKAGAD
-203 SAIITALDSVAWLL
+203 SAVITALDSICWLL
-217 NIRGLDVSRLP
+217 NVRGLDVSRLP

-235 LHSDASVEFFLDPSR
+235 LHADSSVEYFLDPAR
-250 IPAEFDSH
+250 LPAEFAAH
-258 VGQGV
+258 VGTGV
-263 SVHHPESLQQQVE
+263 TVHHPEALQSRLE
-276 ALSGKKVLV
+276 AMSGKKVLL
-285 DPVTSNSWFKLVLQ
+285 DPAVSNAWFKLVLQ
-299 NSGAEVIS
+299 NAGASVIAA
-307 QADPCL
+307 ADPCL
-313 MPKAAKNAVE
+313 MPKAAKNEVE
-323 ISGMKACHIR
+323 IAGMKACHIR
-333 DGVAMVKFLTWLDA
+333 DGVAMSKFLCWLDA
-347 EVAVGN
+347 EVAAGN
-353 LHNEAVLSDTLE
+353 LHDEATLADRLE
-365 QFRRE
+365 AFRKE
-370 DPTLKDLSFD
+370 DPTLMDLSFD
-380 TISAAGSN
+380 TISAAGGN

-399 PKPGQLEMNTLY
+399 PEPGKLELNTLY

-436 KEMIKQFT
+436 AEMIKQFT

-475 WAEGYDYDHGTG
+475 WAEGYNYDHGTG

-499 PQSISKRQI
+499 PASISKKQI
-508 DVPLVEGMV
+508 DVPLTEGMV

-541 EIPTNGDFPVLTFE
+541 ETPTNGDFPVLSFE
-555 SLTRCPIDQRNIN
+555 SLTRCPIDKRNIN

-577 AWLNEYHE
+577 AWLNDYHQ
-585 KVWNDISPLVEGD
+585 KVWEQISPLVEGE
-598 VKEWLRSATQPLTH
+598 VKEWLREATLPLAH

>member
-1 MRIYQGR
+1 M
-8 HNHNE
+8 HNDTLSRVN
-13 GLTQM
+13 
-18 LTNTEQRLTAIRE
+18 AIRE
-31 WLAQNNIDALLV
+31 WLTQHNIDALLI

-93 TKEVPATLFEYRH
+93 TKQVPSELFEYRH

-116 LESLPA
+116 QDHLTANAS
-122 QSKVAID
+122 VAID
-129 PRMHNANWLNQAQAK
+129 PRMHSSAWLDMAQAK
-144 LSAKHELA
+144 LAGKLELN
-152 ILENN
+152 ILSSN
-157 PIDELWSD
+157 PIDELWHD
-165 RPSPVVSQMILMPTE
+165 RPAPVVSDVRLMPTE
-180 SVGQSSESK
+180 AVGQSSESK
-189 RKQIAEIVVKAGAD
+189 RKEIAQLVAKAGAD
-203 SAIITALDSVAWLL
+203 SAVITALDSICWLL
-217 NIRGLDVSRLP
+217 NVRGLDVSRLP

-235 LHSDASVEFFLDPSR
+235 LHADSSVEYFLDPAR
-250 IPAEFDSH
+250 LPAEFAAH
-258 VGQGV
+258 VGTGV
-263 SVHHPESLQQQVE
+263 TVHHPEALQSRLE
-276 ALSGKKVLV
+276 AMSGKKVLL
-285 DPVTSNSWFKLVLQ
+285 DPAISNAWFKLVLQ
-299 NSGAEVIS
+299 NAGASVIAA
-307 QADPCL
+307 ADPCL
-313 MPKAAKNAVE
+313 MPKAAKNEVE
-323 ISGMKACHIR
+323 IAGMKACHIR
-333 DGVAMVKFLTWLDA
+333 DGVAMSKFLCWLDA
-347 EVAVGN
+347 EVAAGN
-353 LHNEAVLSDTLE
+353 LHDEATLADRLE
-365 QFRRE
+365 AFRKE
-370 DPTLKDLSFD
+370 DPTLMDLSFD
-380 TISAAGSN
+380 TISAAGGN

-399 PKPGQLEMNTLY
+399 PEPGKLELNTLY

-436 KEMIKQFT
+436 AEMIKQFT

-499 PQSISKRQI
+499 PASISKKQI
-508 DVPLVEGMV
+508 DVPLTEGMV

-541 EIPTNGDFPVLTFE
+541 ETPTNGDFPVLSFE
-555 SLTRCPIDQRNIN
+555 SLTRCPIDKRNIN

-577 AWLNEYHE
+577 AWLNDYHQ
-585 KVWNDISPLVEGD
+585 KVWEQISPLVEGE
-598 VKEWLRSATQPLTH
+598 VKEWLREATLPLAY

>member
-1 MRIYQGR
+1 M
-8 HNHNE
+8 HNDTLSRVN
-13 GLTQM
+13 
-18 LTNTEQRLTAIRE
+18 AIRE
-31 WLAQNNIDALLV
+31 WLAQHNIDALLI

-93 TKEVPATLFEYRH
+93 TKQVPNELFEYRH

-116 LESLPA
+116 QDNLTANAS
-122 QSKVAID
+122 VAID
-129 PRMHNANWLNQAQAK
+129 PRMHSSAWLDMAQAK
-144 LSAKHELA
+144 LAGKLELN
-152 ILENN
+152 ILSSN
-157 PIDELWSD
+157 PIDALWHD
-165 RPSPVVSQMILMPTE
+165 RPAPVVSDVRLMPTE
-180 SVGQSSESK
+180 AVGQSSESK
-189 RKQIAEIVVKAGAD
+189 RKEIAQLITKAGAD
-203 SAIITALDSVAWLL
+203 SAVITALDSICWLL
-217 NIRGLDVSRLP
+217 NVRGLDVSRLP

-235 LHSDASVEFFLDPSR
+235 LHADSSVEYFLDPAR
-250 IPAEFDSH
+250 LPAEFAAH
-258 VGQGV
+258 VGTGV
-263 SVHHPESLQQQVE
+263 TVHHPEALQSRLE
-276 ALSGKKVLV
+276 AMSGKKVLL
-285 DPVTSNSWFKLVLQ
+285 DPAISNAWFKLVLQ
-299 NSGAEVIS
+299 NAGASVIAA
-307 QADPCL
+307 ADPCL
-313 MPKAAKNAVE
+313 MPKAAKNEVE
-323 ISGMKACHIR
+323 IAGMKACHIR
-333 DGVAMVKFLTWLDA
+333 DGVAMSKFLCWLDA
-347 EVAVGN
+347 EVAAGN
-353 LHNEAVLSDTLE
+353 LHDEATLADRLE
-365 QFRRE
+365 AFRKE
-370 DPTLKDLSFD
+370 DPTLMDLSFD
-380 TISAAGSN
+380 TISAAGGN

-399 PKPGQLEMNTLY
+399 PEPGKLELNTLY

-436 KEMIKQFT
+436 AEMIKQFT

-499 PQSISKRQI
+499 PASISKKQI
-508 DVPLVEGMV
+508 DVPLTEGMV

-541 EIPTNGDFPVLTFE
+541 ETPTNGDFPVLSFE
-555 SLTRCPIDQRNIN
+555 SLTRCPIDKRNIN

-577 AWLNEYHE
+577 AWLNDYHQ
-585 KVWNDISPLVEGD
+585 KVWEQISPLVEGE
-598 VKEWLRSATQPLTH
+598 VKEWLREATLPLAH

>member
-1 MRIYQGR
+1 M
-8 HNHNE
+8 HNDTLSRVN
-13 GLTQM
+13 
-18 LTNTEQRLTAIRE
+18 AIRE
-31 WLAQNNIDALLV
+31 WLAQHNIDALLI

-76 TQDKAAI
+76 TKDKAAI

-93 TKEVPATLFEYRH
+93 TKQVPNELFEYRH

-116 LESLPA
+116 QDNLTANAS
-122 QSKVAID
+122 VAID
-129 PRMHNANWLNQAQAK
+129 PRMHSSAWLDMAQAK
-144 LSAKHELA
+144 LAGKLELN
-152 ILENN
+152 ILSSN
-157 PIDELWSD
+157 PIDALWHD
-165 RPSPVVSQMILMPTE
+165 RPAPVVSDVRLMPTE
-180 SVGQSSESK
+180 AVGQSSESK
-189 RKQIAEIVVKAGAD
+189 RKEIAQLVTKAGAD
-203 SAIITALDSVAWLL
+203 SAVITALDSICWLL
-217 NIRGLDVSRLP
+217 NVRGLDVSRLP

-235 LHSDASVEFFLDPSR
+235 LHADSSVEYFLDPAR
-250 IPAEFDSH
+250 LPAEFAAH
-258 VGQGV
+258 VGTGV
-263 SVHHPESLQQQVE
+263 TVHHPEALQSRLE
-276 ALSGKKVLV
+276 AMSGKKVLL
-285 DPVTSNSWFKLVLQ
+285 DPAISNAWFKLVLQ
-299 NSGAEVIS
+299 NAGASVIAA
-307 QADPCL
+307 ADPCL
-313 MPKAAKNAVE
+313 MPKAAKNEVE
-323 ISGMKACHIR
+323 IAGMKACHIR
-333 DGVAMVKFLTWLDA
+333 DGVAMSKFLCWLDA
-347 EVAVGN
+347 EVAAGN
-353 LHNEAVLSDTLE
+353 LHDEATLADRLE
-365 QFRRE
+365 AFRKE
-370 DPTLKDLSFD
+370 DPTLMDLSFD
-380 TISAAGSN
+380 TISAAGGN

-399 PKPGQLEMNTLY
+399 PEPGKLELNTLY

-436 KEMIKQFT
+436 AEMIKQFT

-499 PQSISKRQI
+499 PASISKKQI
-508 DVPLVEGMV
+508 DVPLTEGMV

-541 EIPTNGDFPVLTFE
+541 ETPTNGDFPVLSFE
-555 SLTRCPIDQRNIN
+555 SLTRCPIDKRNIN

-577 AWLNEYHE
+577 AWLNDYHQKIWE
-585 KVWNDISPLVEGD
+585 QISPLVDGE
-598 VKEWLRSATQPLTH
+598 VKEWLREATLPLAH

>member
-1 MRIYQGR
+1 M
-8 HNHNE
+8 HNHTLSRVN
-13 GLTQM
+13 
-18 LTNTEQRLTAIRE
+18 AIRE
-31 WLAQNNIDALLV
+31 WLAQHNIDALLI

-93 TKEVPATLFEYRH
+93 TKQVPNELFEYRH

-116 LESLPA
+116 QDNLTANAS
-122 QSKVAID
+122 VAID
-129 PRMHNANWLNQAQAK
+129 PRMHSSAWLDMAQAK
-144 LSAKHELA
+144 LAGKLELN
-152 ILENN
+152 ILSSN
-157 PIDELWSD
+157 PIDALWHD
-165 RPSPVVSQMILMPTE
+165 RPAPVVSDVRLMPTE
-180 SVGQSSESK
+180 AVGQSSESK
-189 RKQIAEIVVKAGAD
+189 RKEIAQLVTKAGAD
-203 SAIITALDSVAWLL
+203 SAVITALDSICWLL
-217 NIRGLDVSRLP
+217 NVRGLDVSRLP
-228 VLLSHAI
+228 VLLSHLI
-235 LHSDASVEFFLDPSR
+235 LHADSSVEYFLDPAR
-250 IPAEFDSH
+250 LPAEFAAH
-258 VGQGV
+258 VGTGV
-263 SVHHPESLQQQVE
+263 TVHHPEALQSRLE
-276 ALSGKKVLV
+276 AMSGKKVLL
-285 DPVTSNSWFKLVLQ
+285 DPAISNAWFKLVLQ
-299 NSGAEVIS
+299 NAGASVIAA
-307 QADPCL
+307 ADPCL
-313 MPKAAKNAVE
+313 MPKAAKNEVE
-323 ISGMKACHIR
+323 IAGMKACHIR
-333 DGVAMVKFLTWLDA
+333 DGVAMSKFLCWLDA
-347 EVAVGN
+347 EVAASN
-353 LHNEAVLSDTLE
+353 LHDEATLADRLE
-365 QFRRE
+365 AFRKE
-370 DPTLKDLSFD
+370 DPTLMDLSFD
-380 TISAAGSN
+380 TISAAGGN

-399 PKPGQLEMNTLY
+399 PEPGKLELNTLY

-436 KEMIKQFT
+436 AEMIKQFT

-499 PQSISKRQI
+499 PASISKKQI
-508 DVPLVEGMV
+508 DVPLTEGMV

-541 EIPTNGDFPVLTFE
+541 ETPTNGDFPVLSFE
-555 SLTRCPIDQRNIN
+555 SLTRCPIDKRNIN

-577 AWLNEYHE
+577 AWLNDYHQ
-585 KVWNDISPLVEGD
+585 KVWEQISPLVDGE
-598 VKEWLRSATQPLTH
+598 VKEWLREATLPLAH

>member
-1 MRIYQGR
+1 M
-8 HNHNE
+8 HNE
-13 GLTQM
+13 TLSRV
-18 LTNTEQRLTAIRE
+18 NAIRE
-31 WLAQNNIDALLV
+31 WLIQHNINALLV

-76 TQDKAAI
+76 TKDKAAI

-93 TKEVPATLFEYRH
+93 TKQVPGDLFEYRH
-106 LIEEPALDWI
+106 LIEEPALDWV
-116 LESLPA
+116 LDNLPTNA
-122 QSKVAID
+122 SVAID
-129 PRMHNANWLNQAQAK
+129 PRMHSSAWLDMAQAK
-144 LSAKHELA
+144 LAGKLELN
-152 ILENN
+152 ILTNN
-157 PIDELWSD
+157 PIDELWHD
-165 RPSPVVSQMILMPTE
+165 RPAPVVSDVRLMPTE
-180 SVGQSSESK
+180 AVGQSSENK
-189 RKQIAEIVVKAGAD
+189 RQEIAQLVKKAGAD
-203 SAIITALDSVAWLL
+203 SAVITALDSICWLL
-217 NIRGLDVSRLP
+217 NVRGLDVSRLP

-235 LHSDASVEFFLDPSR
+235 LHSDSSVEYFLDPAR
-250 IPAEFDSH
+250 LPADFDAH
-258 VGQGV
+258 VGTGV
-263 SVHHPESLQQQVE
+263 TVHHPEALQSRLE
-276 ALSGKKVLV
+276 AMTGKKVLV
-285 DPVTSNSWFKLVLQ
+285 DPAISNAWFKLVLQ
-299 NSGAEVIS
+299 NSGASVIAA
-307 QADPCL
+307 ADPCL
-313 MPKAAKNAVE
+313 MPKAAKNSVE
-323 ISGMKACHIR
+323 IAGMKACHIR
-333 DGVAMVKFLTWLDA
+333 DGVAMSKFLCWLDA
-347 EVAVGN
+347 EVAAGN
-353 LHNEAVLSDTLE
+353 LHDEATLADKLE
-365 QFRRE
+365 AFRSE
-370 DPTLKDLSFD
+370 DPTLMDLSFD
-380 TISAAGSN
+380 TISAAGGN

-399 PKPGQLEMNTLY
+399 PEPGKLELNTLY

-436 KEMIKQFT
+436 SEMKKQFT

-499 PQSISKRQI
+499 PASISKKQI
-508 DVPLVEGMV
+508 DVPLTEGMV

-541 EIPTNGDFPVLTFE
+541 ETPTNGDFPVLSFE
-555 SLTRCPIDQRNIN
+555 SLTRCPIDKRNIN

-577 AWLNEYHE
+577 AWLNDYHQ
-585 KVWNDISPLVEGD
+585 KVWDEISPLVEGD
-598 VKEWLRSATQPLTH
+598 VKEWLRQATLPVAH

>member
-1 MRIYQGR
+1 M
-8 HNHNE
+8 HND
-13 GLTQM
+13 TQSRV
-18 LTNTEQRLTAIRE
+18 NAIRE
-31 WLAQNNIDALLV
+31 WLAQHNIDALLV

-76 TQDKAAI
+76 TKDKAAM

-93 TKEVPATLFEYRH
+93 TKQVPAELFEYRH

-116 LESLPA
+116 KEQLA
-122 QSKVAID
+122 QGASVAID
-129 PRMHNANWLNQAQAK
+129 PRMHNSAWLDVAQAK
-144 LSAKHELA
+144 LAGDIELK
-152 ILENN
+152 ILESN

-165 RPSPVVSQMILMPTE
+165 RPAPVVSDVRLMSTDA
-180 SVGQSSESK
+180 VGQSSESK
-189 RKQIAEIVVKAGAD
+189 RQEIAELMKKAGAD
-203 SAIITALDSVAWLL
+203 SAVITALDSICWLL
-217 NIRGLDVSRLP
+217 NVRGLDVSRLP

-235 LHSDASVEFFLDPSR
+235 LHADSSVEFFLDPAR
-250 IPAEFDSH
+250 IPAEFAAH
-258 VGQGV
+258 VGADV
-263 SVHHPESLQQQVE
+263 TVHHPEALQSRLEV
-276 ALSGKKVLV
+276 LTGKNVLV
-285 DPVTSNSWFKLVLQ
+285 DPATSNAWFKLVLQ
-299 NSGAEVIS
+299 NSGAHVVS
-307 QADPCL
+307 KADPCL

-323 ISGMKACHIR
+323 IAGMKACHVR
-333 DGVAMVKFLTWLDA
+333 DGVAMTQFLCWLDA
-347 EVAVGN
+347 EVAAGN
-353 LHNEAVLSDTLE
+353 LHDEATLSDKLE
-365 QFRRE
+365 AFRQQ
-370 DPTLKDLSFD
+370 DPTLMDLSFD
-380 TISAAGSN
+380 TISAAGGN

-399 PKPGQLEMNTLY
+399 PEPGKLELNTLY

-436 KEMIKQFT
+436 QEMIKQFT

-499 PQSISKRQI
+499 PASISKKQI
-508 DVPLVEGMV
+508 DVPLTEGMV

-541 EIPTNGDFPVLTFE
+541 ETPTQGDFPVLSFE
-555 SLTRCPIDQRNIN
+555 SLTRCPIDKRNIN

-577 AWLNEYHE
+577 AWLNDYHQ
-585 KVWNDISPLVEGD
+585 KVWDDISPLVEGD
-598 VKEWLRSATQPLTH
+598 VKEWLRAATLPVAH

>member
-1 MRIYQGR
+1 M
-8 HNHNE
+8 HNDTLSRVN
-13 GLTQM
+13 
-18 LTNTEQRLTAIRE
+18 AIRE
-31 WLAQNNIDALLV
+31 WLAQHNIDALLI

-93 TKEVPATLFEYRH
+93 TKQVPSDLFEYRH

-116 LESLPA
+116 QDNLTANAS
-122 QSKVAID
+122 VAID
-129 PRMHNANWLNQAQAK
+129 PRMHSSAWLDMAQAK
-144 LSAKHELA
+144 LAGKLELN
-152 ILENN
+152 ILSSN
-157 PIDELWSD
+157 PIDELWHD
-165 RPSPVVSQMILMPTE
+165 RPAPVVSDVRLMPTKA
-180 SVGQSSESK
+180 VGQSSESK
-189 RKQIAEIVVKAGAD
+189 RKEIAQLVAKAGAD
-203 SAIITALDSVAWLL
+203 SAVITALDSICWLL
-217 NIRGLDVSRLP
+217 NVRGLDVSRLP

-235 LHSDASVEFFLDPSR
+235 LHADSSVEYSLDPAR
-250 IPAEFDSH
+250 LPAEFAAH
-258 VGQGV
+258 VGTGV
-263 SVHHPESLQQQVE
+263 TVHHPEALQSRLE
-276 ALSGKKVLV
+276 AMSGKKVLL
-285 DPVTSNSWFKLVLQ
+285 DPAISNAWFKLVLQ
-299 NSGAEVIS
+299 NAGASVIAA
-307 QADPCL
+307 ADPCL
-313 MPKAAKNAVE
+313 MPKAAKNEVE
-323 ISGMKACHIR
+323 IAGMKACHIR
-333 DGVAMVKFLTWLDA
+333 DGVAMSKFLCWLDA
-347 EVAVGN
+347 EVAAGN
-353 LHNEAVLSDTLE
+353 LHDEATLADRLE
-365 QFRRE
+365 AFRKE
-370 DPTLKDLSFD
+370 DPTLMDLSFD
-380 TISAAGSN
+380 TISAAGGN

-399 PKPGQLEMNTLY
+399 PEPGKLELNTLY

-436 KEMIKQFT
+436 AEMIKQFT

-499 PQSISKRQI
+499 PASISKKQI
-508 DVPLVEGMV
+508 DVPLTEGMV

-541 EIPTNGDFPVLTFE
+541 ETSTNGDFPVLSFE
-555 SLTRCPIDQRNIN
+555 SLTRCPIDKRNIN

-577 AWLNEYHE
+577 AWLNDYHQ
-585 KVWNDISPLVEGD
+585 KVWEQISPLVDGE
-598 VKEWLRSATQPLTH
+598 VKEWLREATLPLAH

>member
-1 MRIYQGR
+1 M
-8 HNHNE
+8 HNE
-13 GLTQM
+13 TLSRV
-18 LTNTEQRLTAIRE
+18 NAIRE
-31 WLAQNNIDALLV
+31 WLIQHNIDALLV

-76 TQDKAAI
+76 TKDKAAI

-93 TKEVPATLFEYRH
+93 TKQVPGDLFEYRH
-106 LIEEPALDWI
+106 LIEEPALDWV
-116 LESLPA
+116 LDNLPTKA
-122 QSKVAID
+122 SVVID
-129 PRMHNANWLNQAQAK
+129 PRMHSSAWLDMAQAK
-144 LSAKHELA
+144 LAGKLELN
-152 ILENN
+152 ILTNN
-157 PIDELWSD
+157 PIDELWHD
-165 RPSPVVSQMILMPTE
+165 RPAPVVSDVRLMPTE
-180 SVGQSSESK
+180 AVGQPSESK
-189 RKQIAEIVVKAGAD
+189 RQEIAQLVKKAGAD
-203 SAIITALDSVAWLL
+203 SAVITALDSICWLL
-217 NIRGLDVSRLP
+217 NVRGLDVSRLP

-235 LHSDASVEFFLDPSR
+235 LHADSTVEYFLDPAR
-250 IPAEFDSH
+250 LPADFDAH
-258 VGQGV
+258 VGTGV
-263 SVHHPESLQQQVE
+263 TVHHPEALQSRLE
-276 ALSGKKVLV
+276 AMTGKKVLV
-285 DPVTSNSWFKLVLQ
+285 DPAISNAWFKLVLQ
-299 NSGAEVIS
+299 NSGASVIAA
-307 QADPCL
+307 ADPCL

-323 ISGMKACHIR
+323 IAGMKACHIR
-333 DGVAMVKFLTWLDA
+333 DGVAMSKFLCWLDA
-347 EVAVGN
+347 EVAAGN
-353 LHNEAVLSDTLE
+353 LHDEATLADKLE
-365 QFRRE
+365 AFRSE
-370 DPTLKDLSFD
+370 DPTLMDLSFD
-380 TISAAGSN
+380 TISAAGGN

-399 PKPGQLEMNTLY
+399 PEPGKLELNTLY

-436 KEMIKQFT
+436 QEMIKQFT

-499 PQSISKRQI
+499 PASISKKQI
-508 DVPLVEGMV
+508 DVPLTEGMV

-541 EIPTNGDFPVLTFE
+541 ETPTNGDFPVLSFE
-555 SLTRCPIDQRNIN
+555 SLTRCPIDKRNIN

-577 AWLNEYHE
+577 AWLNDYHQ
-585 KVWNDISPLVEGD
+585 KVWDEISPLVEGD
-598 VKEWLRSATQPLTH
+598 VKEWLRQATLPVAH

>member
-1 MRIYQGR
+1 M
-8 HNHNE
+8 HND
-13 GLTQM
+13 TQSRV
-18 LTNTEQRLTAIRE
+18 NAIRE
-31 WLAQNNIDALLV
+31 WLAQHNIDALLV

-76 TQDKAAI
+76 TKDKAAI

-93 TKEVPATLFEYRH
+93 TKQVPADLFEYRH

-116 LESLPA
+116 KDHLANGAS
-122 QSKVAID
+122 VAID
-129 PRMHNANWLNQAQAK
+129 PRMHNSAWLDMAQTK
-144 LSAKHELA
+144 LAGALELK
-152 ILENN
+152 ILDSN
-157 PIDELWSD
+157 PIDELWHD
-165 RPSPVVSQMILMPTE
+165 RPAPVVSDVRLMATE
-180 SVGQSSESK
+180 AVGQSSESK
-189 RKQIAEIVVKAGAD
+189 RQEIAELVKKAGAD
-203 SAIITALDSVAWLL
+203 SAVITALDSICWLL
-217 NIRGLDVSRLP
+217 NVRGLDVSRLP

-235 LHSDASVEFFLDPSR
+235 LHSDSSVEYFLDPAR
-250 IPAEFDSH
+250 LPAEFDAH
-258 VGQGV
+258 VGSGV
-263 SVHHPESLQQQVE
+263 TVHHPEALQARLE
-276 ALSGKKVLV
+276 TLTGKNVLV
-285 DPVTSNSWFKLVLQ
+285 DPATSNAWFKLVLQ
-299 NSGAEVIS
+299 NAGASVVS
-307 QADPCL
+307 KADPCL

-323 ISGMKACHIR
+323 IAGMKACHIR
-333 DGVAMVKFLTWLDA
+333 DGVAMSKFLSWLDA
-347 EVAVGN
+347 EVVAGN
-353 LHNEAVLSDTLE
+353 LHDEATLADKLE
-365 QFRRE
+365 AFRSE
-370 DPTLKDLSFD
+370 DPTLMDLSFD
-380 TISAAGSN
+380 TISAAGGN

-399 PKPGQLEMNTLY
+399 PEPGKLELNTLY

-436 KEMIKQFT
+436 HEMIKQFT

-499 PQSISKRQI
+499 PASISKKQI
-508 DVPLVEGMV
+508 DVPLTEGMV

-541 EIPTNGDFPVLTFE
+541 ETPTNGDFPVLSFE
-555 SLTRCPIDQRNIN
+555 SLTRCPIDKRNIN

-577 AWLNEYHE
+577 AWLNDYHQ
-585 KVWNDISPLVEGD
+585 KVWDEISPLVEGD
-598 VKEWLRSATQPLTH
+598 VKEWLRQATLPVAH

>member
-1 MRIYQGR
+1 M
-8 HNHNE
+8 HNDTLSRVN
-13 GLTQM
+13 
-18 LTNTEQRLTAIRE
+18 AIRE
-31 WLAQNNIDALLV
+31 WLAQHNIDALLI

-93 TKEVPATLFEYRH
+93 TKQVPNELFEYRH

-116 LESLPA
+116 QDNLTANAS
-122 QSKVAID
+122 VAID
-129 PRMHNANWLNQAQAK
+129 PRMHSSAWLDMAQAK
-144 LSAKHELA
+144 LAGKLELN
-152 ILENN
+152 ILSSN
-157 PIDELWSD
+157 PIDALWHD
-165 RPSPVVSQMILMPTE
+165 RPAPVVSDVRLMSTE
-180 SVGQSSESK
+180 AVGQSSESK
-189 RKQIAEIVVKAGAD
+189 RKEIAQLVTKAGAD
-203 SAIITALDSVAWLL
+203 SAVITALDSICWLL
-217 NIRGLDVSRLP
+217 NVRGLDVSRLP

-235 LHSDASVEFFLDPSR
+235 LHADSSVEYFLDPAR
-250 IPAEFDSH
+250 LPAEFAAH
-258 VGQGV
+258 VGTGV
-263 SVHHPESLQQQVE
+263 TVHHPEALQSRLE
-276 ALSGKKVLV
+276 AMSGKKVLL
-285 DPVTSNSWFKLVLQ
+285 DPAISNAWFKLVLQ
-299 NSGAEVIS
+299 NAGASVIAA
-307 QADPCL
+307 ADPCL
-313 MPKAAKNAVE
+313 MPKAAKNEVE
-323 ISGMKACHIR
+323 IAGTKACHIR
-333 DGVAMVKFLTWLDA
+333 DGVAMSKFLCWLDA
-347 EVAVGN
+347 EVAAGN
-353 LHNEAVLSDTLE
+353 LHDEATLADRLE
-365 QFRRE
+365 AFRKE
-370 DPTLKDLSFD
+370 DPTLMDLSFD
-380 TISAAGSN
+380 TISAAGGN

-399 PKPGQLEMNTLY
+399 PEPGKLELNTLY

-436 KEMIKQFT
+436 AEMIKQFT

-499 PQSISKRQI
+499 PASISKKQI
-508 DVPLVEGMV
+508 DVPLTEGMV

-541 EIPTNGDFPVLTFE
+541 ETPTNGDFPVLSFE
-555 SLTRCPIDQRNIN
+555 SLTRCPIDKRNIN

-577 AWLNEYHE
+577 AWLNDYHQ
-585 KVWNDISPLVEGD
+585 KVWEQISPLVDGE
-598 VKEWLRSATQPLTH
+598 VKEWLREATLPLAH

>member
-1 MRIYQGR
+1 M
-8 HNHNE
+8 HND
-13 GLTQM
+13 TQSRV
-18 LTNTEQRLTAIRE
+18 NAIRE
-31 WLAQNNIDALLV
+31 WLAQHNIDALLV
-43 PHEDEYLGEYVPAH
+43 PHEDEYLGEYVPTH

-76 TQDKAAI
+76 TKDKAAM

-93 TKEVPATLFEYRH
+93 TKQVPAELFEYRH

-116 LESLPA
+116 KEQLA
-122 QSKVAID
+122 QGASVAID
-129 PRMHNANWLNQAQAK
+129 PRMHNSAWLDVAQAK
-144 LSAKHELA
+144 LAGDIELK
-152 ILENN
+152 ILESN

-165 RPSPVVSQMILMPTE
+165 RPAPVVSDVRLMPTDA
-180 SVGQSSESK
+180 VGQSSESK
-189 RKQIAEIVVKAGAD
+189 RQEIAELMKKAGAD
-203 SAIITALDSVAWLL
+203 SAVITALDSICWLL
-217 NIRGLDVSRLP
+217 NVRGLDVSRLP

-235 LHSDASVEFFLDPSR
+235 LHADSSVEFFLDPAR
-250 IPAEFDSH
+250 IPAEFAAH
-258 VGQGV
+258 VGADV
-263 SVHHPESLQQQVE
+263 TVHHPEALQSRLEV
-276 ALSGKKVLV
+276 LTGKNVLV
-285 DPVTSNSWFKLVLQ
+285 DPATSNAWFKLVLQ
-299 NSGAEVIS
+299 NSGAHVVS
-307 QADPCL
+307 KADPCL

-323 ISGMKACHIR
+323 IAGMKACHVR
-333 DGVAMVKFLTWLDA
+333 DGVAMTQFLCWLDA
-347 EVAVGN
+347 EVAAGN
-353 LHNEAVLSDTLE
+353 LHNEATLSDKLE
-365 QFRRE
+365 AFRQQ
-370 DPTLKDLSFD
+370 DPTLMDLSFD
-380 TISAAGSN
+380 TISAAGGN

-399 PKPGQLEMNTLY
+399 PEPGKLELNTLY

-436 KEMIKQFT
+436 PEMIKQFT

-499 PQSISKRQI
+499 PASISKKQI
-508 DVPLVEGMV
+508 DVPLTEGMV

-541 EIPTNGDFPVLTFE
+541 ETPTQGDFPVLSFE
-555 SLTRCPIDQRNIN
+555 SLTRCPIDKRNIN

-577 AWLNEYHE
+577 AWLNDYHQ
-585 KVWNDISPLVEGD
+585 KVWDDISPLVEGD
-598 VKEWLRSATQPLTH
+598 VKEWLRAATLPVAH

>member
-1 MRIYQGR
+1 M
-8 HNHNE
+8 HNDTLSRVNE
-13 GLTQM
+13 
-18 LTNTEQRLTAIRE
+18 IRE
-31 WLAQNNIDALLV
+31 WLTQHNIDALLI

-93 TKEVPATLFEYRH
+93 TKQVPSELFEYRH

-116 LESLPA
+116 QDHLTANAS
-122 QSKVAID
+122 VAID
-129 PRMHNANWLNQAQAK
+129 PRMHSSAWLDMAQAK
-144 LSAKHELA
+144 LAGKLELN
-152 ILENN
+152 ILSSN
-157 PIDELWSD
+157 PIDELWHD
-165 RPSPVVSQMILMPTE
+165 RPAPVVSDVRLMPTE
-180 SVGQSSESK
+180 AVGQSSESK
-189 RKQIAEIVVKAGAD
+189 RKEIAQLVAKAGAD
-203 SAIITALDSVAWLL
+203 SAVITALDSICWLL
-217 NIRGLDVSRLP
+217 NVRGLDVSRLP

-235 LHSDASVEFFLDPSR
+235 LHADSSVEYFLDPAR
-250 IPAEFDSH
+250 LPAEFAAH
-258 VGQGV
+258 VGTGV
-263 SVHHPESLQQQVE
+263 TVHHPEALQSRLE
-276 ALSGKKVLV
+276 AMSGKKVLL
-285 DPVTSNSWFKLVLQ
+285 DPAISNAWFKLVLQ
-299 NSGAEVIS
+299 NAGASVIAA
-307 QADPCL
+307 ADPCL
-313 MPKAAKNAVE
+313 MPKAAKNEVE
-323 ISGMKACHIR
+323 IAGMKACHIR
-333 DGVAMVKFLTWLDA
+333 DGVAMSKFLCWLDA
-347 EVAVGN
+347 EVAAGN
-353 LHNEAVLSDTLE
+353 LHDEATLADRLE
-365 QFRRE
+365 AFRKE
-370 DPTLKDLSFD
+370 DPTLMDLSFD
-380 TISAAGSN
+380 TISAAGGN

-399 PKPGQLEMNTLY
+399 PEPGKLELNTLY

-436 KEMIKQFT
+436 AEMIKQFT

-499 PQSISKRQI
+499 PASISKKQI
-508 DVPLVEGMV
+508 DVPLTEGMV

-541 EIPTNGDFPVLTFE
+541 ETPTNGDFPVLSFE
-555 SLTRCPIDQRNIN
+555 SLTRCPIDKRNIN

-577 AWLNEYHE
+577 AWLNDYHQ
-585 KVWNDISPLVEGD
+585 KVWEQISPLVEGE
-598 VKEWLRSATQPLTH
+598 VKEWLREATLPLAY